1 MAQPGRSQEG
11 QERTPVAGAEVADE
25 LIRREVIYGD
35 TDSIFIWLG
44 RTHTND
50 EAHAV
55 AVELVRDINVLLT
68 RTLQEEQGLEN
79 SLEIEFD
86 THYIKF
92 LIPAIRGS
100 DVGSKKRY
108 AGLSTDAAGKE
119 EMVFRGLEMARSD
132 WTLLARQSQEGLLS
146 RIFHTSPTAS
156 S

>member
-1 MAQPGRSQEG
+1 M
-11 QERTPVAGAEVADE
+11 
-25 LIRREVIYGD
+25 
-35 TDSIFIWLG
+35 G

-68 RTLQEEQGLEN
+68 RTLQEKQGLEN

>member
-68 RTLQEEQGLEN
+68 RTLQG
-79 SLEIEFD
+79 
-86 THYIKF
+86 T
-92 LIPAIRGS
+92 G
-100 DVGSKKRY
+100 
-108 AGLSTDAAGKE
+108 AGKLPRNR
-119 EMVFRGLEMARSD
+119 VRH
-132 WTLLARQSQEGLLS
+132 TLHQVLHAHHPWLGCR
-146 RIFHTSPTAS
+146 
-156 S
+156 